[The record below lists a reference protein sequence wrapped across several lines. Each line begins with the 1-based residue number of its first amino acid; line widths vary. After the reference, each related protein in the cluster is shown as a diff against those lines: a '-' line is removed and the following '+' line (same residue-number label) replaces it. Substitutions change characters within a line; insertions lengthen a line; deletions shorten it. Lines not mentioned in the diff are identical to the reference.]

1 VVRPAVQ
8 PVANAMRQGI
18 IHRGMAEGAG
28 NADRFQRAVLIEVA
42 FDAHNRVLLQE
53 GHGDRDIVQVNLAP
67 FEPVDDL
74 LRERIDVHLQ
84 THSQGLL
91 GGEPSADP
99 AKAFALDGLMQ
110 LQRIAP
116 EFLIAK
122 GIETENIP
130 ALGDHLCGILDNE
143 VSIQGDSQLLCLIRG
158 EIRLTRENRQTK
170 QKSCNGDT
178 YRRHFS
184 CDFVDSVH
192 NPLLVR

>member
-42 FDAHNRVLLQE
+42 FNAHNRILLQE
-53 GHGDRDIVQVNLAP
+53 GQGDRDIVQVDLAP
-67 FEPVDDL
+67 FELMDDL

-91 GGEPSADP
+91 GGEPCADS

-130 ALGDHLCGILDNE
+130 ALADHAGGVLDDG
-143 VSIQGDSQLLCLIRG
+143 VSMQRDPLLLSRG
-158 EIRLTRENRQTK
+158 IRLARGNRQAE
-170 QKSCNGDT
+170 
-178 YRRHFS
+178 
-184 CDFVDSVH
+184 
-192 NPLLVR
+192 